1 MTILPKGG
9 VLINIHTSL
18 TVRVY
23 NIHALQTLD
32 NRIYV
37 RIRNFYPATVK
48 GCTVFDVYINIVTVK
63 PVIGPERFSDL
74 ITHSCTYIHAHN
86 MYMYVH
92 TCMHILLPRR

>member
-37 RIRNFYPATVK
+37 HVHIHIFTN
-48 GCTVFDVYINIVTVK
+48 
-63 PVIGPERFSDL
+63 
-74 ITHSCTYIHAHN
+74 THT
-86 MYMYVH
+86 H
-92 TCMHILLPRR
+92 TN

>member
-37 RIRNFYPATVK
+37 
-48 GCTVFDVYINIVTVK
+48 C
-63 PVIGPERFSDL
+63 
-74 ITHSCTYIHAHN
+74 
-86 MYMYVH
+86 MYVCMYVYMFV
-92 TCMHILLPRR
+92 CMHVSELRIMYN

>member
-23 NIHALQTLD
+23 NIHTLQTLD

-37 RIRNFYPATVK
+37 CMYVSIIYVCIRTSLPPEAPDACAYARSV
-48 GCTVFDVYINIVTVK
+48 VLIIAHLFDVW
-63 PVIGPERFSDL
+63 
-74 ITHSCTYIHAHN
+74 
-86 MYMYVH
+86 M
-92 TCMHILLPRR
+92 

>member
-23 NIHALQTLD
+23 NIHALHKLD

-37 RIRNFYPATVK
+37 CVHYVCSKCWIDAHTVNWEI
-48 GCTVFDVYINIVTVK
+48 F
-63 PVIGPERFSDL
+63 
-74 ITHSCTYIHAHN
+74 
-86 MYMYVH
+86 
-92 TCMHILLPRR
+92 

>member
-37 RIRNFYPATVK
+37 CMCVCVCVCLFV
-48 GCTVFDVYINIVTVK
+48 CLCLCLCL
-63 PVIGPERFSDL
+63 L
-74 ITHSCTYIHAHN
+74 ILCVLMEWNLCIMRYDF
-86 MYMYVH
+86 H
-92 TCMHILLPRR
+92 TLAQ